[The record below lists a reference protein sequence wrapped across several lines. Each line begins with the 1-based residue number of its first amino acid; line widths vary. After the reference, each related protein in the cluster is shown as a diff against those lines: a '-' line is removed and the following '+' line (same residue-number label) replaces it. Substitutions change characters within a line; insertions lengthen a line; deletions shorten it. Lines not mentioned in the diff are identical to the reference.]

1 MDKKMNKKLFIKSW
15 SLCVGSMDAI
25 TGLLLV
31 FIPSVVLKLLGIT
44 ILEET
49 SWVFLSWMGVFIT
62 GVGLSYIWAMGNARE
77 AELIWKIT
85 AMIRLMVAVFLSWKI
100 ATHHLQLAWIIVAI
114 SDAVVAIIQ
123 IRILR
128 LGWWREVN
136 P

>member
-1 MDKKMNKKLFIKSW
+1 
-15 SLCVGSMDAI
+15 MDAI